1 MHTIELTSN
10 PLYQCVLSFQQ
21 CQTVHQDR
29 GENLDRL
36 FHPVATRVNSP
47 PQGDFPIFLTATT
60 VLRISKDPL
69 FKNFEWF
76 QMTIMSQS
84 DEDLPLFHITDVR
97 FRDMDK
103 ANFLCLDA
111 ASKVDIRKLYN
122 VEWKSSGN
130 VTTYMAVSDD

>member
-1 MHTIELTSN
+1 M
-10 PLYQCVLSFQQ
+10 
-21 CQTVHQDR
+21 
-29 GENLDRL
+29 
-36 FHPVATRVNSP
+36 
-47 PQGDFPIFLTATT
+47 FLTATT
-60 VLRISKDPL
+60 ALSISRDPL

-111 ASKVDIRKLYN
+111 ASKVDIRKLYS